1 MRIIGR
7 LLLAGLALL
16 FAVPIGGI
24 VLFTA
29 LSALFGEALARAAPD
44 LIASLFSAAALDPE
58 FVAEGLAALLF
69 GILPTLLV
77 LPPLV
82 VLLAGE
88 ILGARS
94 LAFHAGLTGAI
105 TAAMPFLLRS
115 GERAASPEEVRLSL
129 ALALSGATAG
139 MVAWLIAGRSAGF
152 ASPPESAP

>member
-16 FAVPIGGI
+16 FAVPTGGI
-24 VLFTA
+24 VLFIA
-29 LSALFGEALARAAPD
+29 LSALFGEVLADAVPD
-44 LIASLFSAAALDPE
+44 LIVSLFSAAALDPE
-58 FVAEGLAALLF
+58 IVAEGVAALLF

-115 GERAASPEEVRLSL
+115 GERVASPEEVHLSL
-129 ALALSGATAG
+129 ALALSGAAAG
-139 MVAWLIAGRSAGF
+139 TIGWLIAGRTAGF